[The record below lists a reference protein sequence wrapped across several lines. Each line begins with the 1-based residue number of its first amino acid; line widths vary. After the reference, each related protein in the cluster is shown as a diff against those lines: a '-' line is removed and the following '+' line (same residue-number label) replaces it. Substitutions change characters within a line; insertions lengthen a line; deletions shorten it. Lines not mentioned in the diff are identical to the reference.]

1 MNKSTPMVNRLIKY
15 LEAQNELS
23 SVLGLNRKQAIIIGL
38 CLHSEYTKRKV
49 LALLKAVSCDTKTTK
64 VRERDNSI
72 QGGGMMTGR
81 FDLTPTDSTMFK
93 PVVTDQNSLF
103 REMDDNKMMSKS

>member
-1 MNKSTPMVNRLIKY
+1 MVLTTKQLFLLPNNVYSSLYVMNKSTPIVNRLMKH
-15 LEAQNELS
+15 LEAQIVVG

-64 VRERDNSI
+64 V
-72 QGGGMMTGR
+72 
-81 FDLTPTDSTMFK
+81 
-93 PVVTDQNSLF
+93 
-103 REMDDNKMMSKS
+103 